1 MLVATG
7 CGVPGIMASRTIEQ
21 DRDRKMTIMTTC
33 FMPCGAKAPIIAL
46 FAGAIFGGS
55 PLVAASAYFIGI
67 ASVILT
73 GIMLKKFKAFAGEP
87 APFVMELPAYH
98 VPSVGNVL
106 RATWERG
113 WSFIKRAGTIILLA
127 SMAVWFLQGFGFT
140 DGGFGMVEDNDASLL
155 AGIGSALCWIFA
167 PLGFGNWQCTVAAIT
182 GLIAKEDVVGTM
194 AVLYPGNFTAQ
205 IALHFTPVTTYSFML
220 FNLLCAPCF
229 AAMGAI
235 KREMNNT
242 KWTLAAIGYM
252 CLWAYVVAL
261 ITYQFGGLFSGEVSF
276 GFWTI
281 VAAALVAGIIY
292 LLVRKG
298 YQPEKNARTLTSVEA
313 QSR

>member
-1 MLVATG
+1 
-7 CGVPGIMASRTIEQ
+7 
-21 DRDRKMTIMTTC
+21 
-33 FMPCGAKAPIIAL
+33 
-46 FAGAIFGGS
+46 
-55 PLVAASAYFIGI
+55 
-67 ASVILT
+67 
-73 GIMLKKFKAFAGEP
+73 
-87 APFVMELPAYH
+87 
-98 VPSVGNVL
+98 
-106 RATWERG
+106 
-113 WSFIKRAGTIILLA
+113 
-127 SMAVWFLQGFGFT
+127 
-140 DGGFGMVEDNDASLL
+140 
-155 AGIGSALCWIFA
+155 
-167 PLGFGNWQCTVAAIT
+167 
-182 GLIAKEDVVGTM
+182 
-194 AVLYPGNFTAQ
+194 
-205 IALHFTPVTTYSFML
+205 
-220 FNLLCAPCF
+220 
-229 AAMGAI
+229 MGAI